1 MFILFPG
8 STCLHDAANYGFD
21 EIVKMLIDKEADVEM
36 CDLPTYIQRCKSC
49 HLPTYMYIQRCKSC
63 DLPLTYKGVNPVIY
77 QLTCKG
83 ENPVIY
89 QLTYYGFDEIVKM
102 LIDREADVEMID
114 KAGFTPLHVS
124 W

>member
-36 CDLPTYIQRCKSC
+36 
-49 HLPTYMYIQRCKSC
+49 
-63 DLPLTYKGVNPVIY
+63 
-77 QLTCKG
+77 
-83 ENPVIY
+83 
-89 QLTYYGFDEIVKM
+89 
-102 LIDREADVEMID
+102 ID

>member
-21 EIVKMLIDKEADVEM
+21 EIVTMLIDK
-36 CDLPTYIQRCKSC
+36 
-49 HLPTYMYIQRCKSC
+49 
-63 DLPLTYKGVNPVIY
+63 
-77 QLTCKG
+77 
-83 ENPVIY
+83 
-89 QLTYYGFDEIVKM
+89 
-102 LIDREADVEMID
+102 EADVEMID